1 MEIKVKALDDV
12 EQKSTAE
19 VEGELLEKH
28 EEQLEGSTPTEET
41 QVVEEPQAEE
51 VEQQEPQ
58 GITEE
63 QVLSHIKERYNKEI
77 TSVDELF
84 VERETQEELPE
95 DVAAYFKYKKE
106 TGRGIS
112 DYVKLQQNFDEMNP
126 DSLLREYL
134 KSTEA
139 GLDSDDIDLMME
151 DYSYDEDIYEESQ
164 IKKTK
169 LAKKKAIAKAKN
181 YFTEQ
186 QEMYKQP
193 LESRQEAISE
203 SENEEYKAYKQ
214 YLNEAATQQEETK
227 RKSEWFSQ
235 KTDEV
240 FNNEFKGFEFK
251 IGDDQI
257 TFNPGSAEEVKKAQ
271 LSPMNFVNKY
281 LDDNGLMNDAAGYH
295 KALAV
300 AMNPEKFAQFFYEQG
315 KANAT
320 EDVMRKTKNIN
331 METRNAPA
339 STVKS
344 GTQYK
349 SLSND
354 SGRGLKIRSIKR
366 K

>member
-1 MEIKVKALDDV
+1 MEIKVKALDGV

-19 VEGELLEKH
+19 VEEELLQKH
-28 EEQLEGSTPTEET
+28 EEQFEDSAPTEET
-41 QVVEEPQAEE
+41 QVVEEPQTEE

-84 VERETQEELPE
+84 VEREAQEELPE

-112 DYVKLQQNFDEMNP
+112 DYVKLQQDFDEVNP
-126 DSLLREYL
+126 E
-134 KSTEA
+134 
-139 GLDSDDIDLMME
+139 
-151 DYSYDEDIYEESQ
+151 YSYDADLDEESD
-164 IKKTK
+164 IKKIK
-169 LAKKKAIAKAKN
+169 VAKKKAIAKAKN

-240 FNNEFKGFEFK
+240 FSNDFKGFDFK
-251 IGDDQI
+251 IGEDQI
-257 TFNPGSAEEVKKAQ
+257 TFNPGSAEEIKKAQ

-331 METRNAPA
+331 MTTRNAPA

-344 GTQYK
+344 GAQVR
-349 SLSND
+349 SLSSD

>member
-1 MEIKVKALDDV
+1 MW
-12 EQKSTAE
+12 
-19 VEGELLEKH
+19 LL
-28 EEQLEGSTPTEET
+28 
-41 QVVEEPQAEE
+41 
-51 VEQQEPQ
+51 
-58 GITEE
+58 I
-63 QVLSHIKERYNKEI
+63 LSI
-77 TSVDELF
+77 
-84 VERETQEELPE
+84 
-95 DVAAYFKYKKE
+95 KKE

-112 DYVKLQQNFDEMNP
+112 DYVKLQQDFDEVNP
-126 DSLLREYL
+126 ESLLRDYL
-134 KSTEA
+134 KATETA
-139 GLDSDDIDLMME
+139 LDDDDIQSLMDE
-151 DYSYDEDIYEESQ
+151 YSYDADLDEESD
-164 IKKTK
+164 IKKIK
-169 LAKKKAIAKAKN
+169 VAKKKAIAKAKN

-240 FNNEFKGFEFK
+240 FSNDFKGFDFK
-251 IGDDQI
+251 IGEDQI

-331 METRNAPA
+331 MTTRNAPA

-354 SGRGLKIRSIKR
+354 SGRGLKIRSIKG

>member
-1 MEIKVKALDDV
+1 MEIKVKALDGV

-19 VEGELLEKH
+19 VEEELLEKH
-28 EEQLEGSTPTEET
+28 EEQFEDSAPTEET
-41 QVVEEPQAEE
+41 QVVEEPQTEE

-84 VERETQEELPE
+84 VEREAQEELPE

-112 DYVKLQQNFDEMNP
+112 DYVKLQQDFDEVNP
-126 DSLLREYL
+126 ESLLRDYL
-134 KSTEA
+134 KATETA
-139 GLDSDDIDLMME
+139 LDDDDIQSLMDE
-151 DYSYDEDIYEESQ
+151 YSYDADLDEESD
-164 IKKTK
+164 IKKIK
-169 LAKKKAIAKAKN
+169 VAKKKAIAKAKN

-240 FNNEFKGFEFK
+240 FSNDFKGFDFK
-251 IGDDQI
+251 IGEDQI
-257 TFNPGSAEEVKKAQ
+257 TFNPGSAEEIKKAQ

-331 METRNAPA
+331 MTTRNAPA

-344 GTQYK
+344 GAQVR
-349 SLSND
+349 SLSSD